1 MLKGITVQLISKV
14 QTGTDPF
21 KRPIYEEVAEDIED
35 VLVAPVGSTEQLEVN
50 NLTGKKAVYTLAI
63 PKGDTHIWEGQKV
76 QFFGETW
83 NVIQFPTEGIDDLI
97 PLRWNRKVVVERNG

>member
-63 PKGDTHIWEGQKV
+63 PKGDAHDWEGQQV
-76 QFFGETW
+76 RFFNETW
-83 NVIQFPTEGIDDLI
+83 NVIQFPTEGIEDLI